1 MRLLRFIAALLPR
14 CLALRNERLAAK
26 LLQVIKTCG
35 TLIGQLGHAPPGLAA
50 FADVGPGMTSSSSP

>member
-1 MRLLRFIAALLPR
+1 MRLLHFVAALLPG

-35 TLIGQLGHAPPGLAA
+35 TLIGQPGPPGMAA
-50 FADVGPGMTSSSSP
+50 FADVGPGTTSSSSS